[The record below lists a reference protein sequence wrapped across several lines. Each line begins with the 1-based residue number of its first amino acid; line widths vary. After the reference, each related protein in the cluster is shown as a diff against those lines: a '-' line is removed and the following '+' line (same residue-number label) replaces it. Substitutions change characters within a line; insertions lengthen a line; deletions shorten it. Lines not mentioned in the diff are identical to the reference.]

1 MIIMQDEL
9 RLLSNTGIR
18 KVMLKHSKRLTWGGE
33 ELGNQKWENQ
43 VATRESEK

>member
-9 RLLSNTGIR
+9 RLLSDIGIR

-33 ELGNQKWENQ
+33 KLENQKWENQ
-43 VATRESEK
+43 VAIRENEK